1 MRTRVFQDFSVA
13 CSSAFSLVSY
23 LYRPLVTLERLE
35 SKRRRGGAVWS
46 SLTSTK
52 AGEFKTKLKINH
64 WRSSPG
70 PPELAGFYVDSVW
83 LRSIKSVPLTWSG
96 IRASARMHTR
106 RPAISIDMTVFIN
119 ALRGLAGFSRI
130 PTQNLPTTISFFNSL
145 YPLGCLYQPHTTVT
159 SMSLNFQRNE
169 PRPRPCRNFFS
180 SKIRTHY
187 SMSPN

>member
-1 MRTRVFQDFSVA
+1 MFNEACTRGSPELGAHYSFLDA
-13 CSSAFSLVSY
+13 CPTPHRPKIQIEPSLVARY
-23 LYRPLVTLERLE
+23 KKNGR
-35 SKRRRGGAVWS
+35 
-46 SLTSTK
+46 
-52 AGEFKTKLKINH
+52 
-64 WRSSPG
+64 
-70 PPELAGFYVDSVW
+70 

-145 YPLGCLYQPHTTVT
+145 YPLGCLYQPHTTVK